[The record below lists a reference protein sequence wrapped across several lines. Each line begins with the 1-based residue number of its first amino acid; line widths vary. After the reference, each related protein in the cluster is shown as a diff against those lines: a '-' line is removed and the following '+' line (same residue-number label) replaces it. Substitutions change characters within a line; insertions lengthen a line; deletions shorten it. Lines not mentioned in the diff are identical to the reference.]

1 MTSINLNKQ
10 LVISLIQKGIG
21 FTDVLSL
28 FMKQYGLSLPQF
40 NVLRILRGF
49 KGKPANL
56 STVSERMIHKMSN
69 TTRLIDKLIEKKLV
83 KRCIC
88 ENNRRK
94 IELFITSKGIDL
106 LKSIDD
112 ELDAKENALL
122 NTLTQNEKEKLL
134 HLLLKLP
141 T

>member
-1 MTSINLNKQ
+1 
-10 LVISLIQKGIG
+10 
-21 FTDVLSL
+21 
-28 FMKQYGLSLPQF
+28 MKQYGLSLPQF

-134 HLLLKLP
+134 HLLLKFP